1 MIFIQ
6 AFSFMI
12 AKFTS
17 NREILSGV
25 GNLFGMGSS
34 FICGAFVPQS
44 MLSPFVLSLAKFY
57 HHIGLLKQ
65 IMKLLN

>member
-44 MLSPFVLSLAKFY
+44 MLSPLF
-57 HHIGLLKQ
+57 
-65 IMKLLN
+65 